1 MNRRIV
7 GVLVAVVLAAVGT
20 FVLVNYVR
28 TAEERALEGQE
39 TVEVLVVRDR
49 IEQGTPANQLGEH
62 VDTERVPQAVRA
74 AGGVSTVD
82 DLEGRIAAVDLVPG
96 EQVVTDRFVDPAV
109 FEAEQEIEVPEGL
122 QLVTFPVNQER
133 AVGGQIRPGDTVG
146 FIGSFSE
153 FEGQVED
160 EEADE
165 DDEEI
170 TATIEEITGDTT
182 GFVIHKA
189 LVTRVQTDARPEE
202 DNGGADDEPIL
213 GAGADDDADDNQDE
227 DGDEAAAA
235 SGPPTGSPQEVDDT
249 PPGSFLVTLAVEAGD
264 AERVVFTAEYGT
276 IWLTLEPEDAI
287 EEGTGIRTRE
297 TIYE

>member
-1 MNRRIV
+1 MNRRII

-20 FVLVNYVR
+20 FVLVNYVQ

-49 IEQGTPANQLGEH
+49 IEEGTPAIQITES
-62 VDTERVPQAVRA
+62 VDTERVPRAVRA
-74 AGGVSTVD
+74 DGGVSTVD
-82 DLEGRIAAVDLVPG
+82 DLEGRVASVDLVPG

-153 FEGQVED
+153 FEGQVEGD
-160 EEADE
+160 DADE

-189 LVTRVQTDARPEE
+189 LVTRVQTDARPE
-202 DNGGADDEPIL
+202 NGEQDDEPIL
-213 GAGADDDADDNQDE
+213 GAGGDDE
-227 DGDEAAAA
+227 DGEENGDDAEGAPA
-235 SGPPTGSPQEVDDT
+235 SAPRTGSPQEVDDT
-249 PPGSFLVTLAVEAGD
+249 PPGNFLVTLAVEASD
-264 AERVVFTAEYGT
+264 AERIVFTAEYGL
-276 IWLTLEPEDAI
+276 IWLTLEPEDAT